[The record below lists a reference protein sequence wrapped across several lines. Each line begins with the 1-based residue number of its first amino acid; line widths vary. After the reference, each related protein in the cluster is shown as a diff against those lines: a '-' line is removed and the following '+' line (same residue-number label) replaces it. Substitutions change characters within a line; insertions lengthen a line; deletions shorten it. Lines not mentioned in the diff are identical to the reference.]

1 MPLSIQSIKALG
13 VAVSKIEEKA
23 AIIKEVKGREV
34 LDSRGNPTVEVRR
47 PRRARPGGRPLD
59 AALLPTRRSR

>member
-1 MPLSIQSIKALG
+1 MKPMD
-13 VAVSKIEEKA
+13 AVVKQVQFSLNN
-23 AIIKEVKGREV
+23 IKEVKGREV